1 MRWNL
6 EKLSEALFPIVSR
19 EDSKK
24 ILSRF
29 DEVYEAERREIMNKK
44 FGFLRTMEGQV
55 APLSPSVTIPQ
66 ATMS

>member
-6 EKLSEALFPIVSR
+6 EKLSEALSPIVSR
-19 EDSKK
+19 QDSKK

-44 FGFLRTMEGQV
+44 FGFLSTMEGQV
-55 APLSPSVTIPQ
+55 APLSPP
-66 ATMS
+66 